1 MAEPKQQRG
10 FGFDAA
16 TGKLMLGRWHI
27 SMPQSR
33 PARIAIGGG
42 LVCGGFLGFLP
53 ILGFWMVPL
62 GVLVLS
68 QDVPAA
74 RRMRRR
80 FSVWWA
86 RRRNRGNSQAK

>member
-1 MAEPKQQRG
+1 MPEAKQQSR

-16 TGKLMLGRWHI
+16 TGKLRLGRWRI
-27 SMPQSR
+27 AMPQSR

-42 LVCGGFLGFLP
+42 LVCGGILGFLP

-68 QDVPAA
+68 QDIAIA
-74 RRMRRR
+74 RRLRRR

-86 RRRNRGNSQAK
+86 RRRNGGNS